1 MELMGDKG
9 RENASEGDTLE
20 EAWKQHIDKASQ
32 AKLDVVAHGD
42 MLGHPHLKP
51 LMDELSYG
59 VQIVQSKLLACFRQ
73 CAMWGFVWRVFLIA
87 VTSPKTS

>member
-1 MELMGDKG
+1 MELMDDKV

-51 LMDELSYG
+51 LMDELS
-59 VQIVQSKLLACFRQ
+59 
-73 CAMWGFVWRVFLIA
+73 
-87 VTSPKTS
+87 